1 MGVRSKTPGRRRSGD
16 AGFTL
21 IELLVVL
28 VIIGLLAS
36 VATPPVIRYLGKA
49 KTDTARIQIQALSAA
64 VDMYRLDNDRYP
76 TTEEG
81 LSALVAKPANAERW
95 NGPYVKKDSSLID
108 PWGQKYQYRAP
119 GERGDYDLFTF
130 GADRTQGGTGENAD
144 VGNWQ

>member
-1 MGVRSKTPGRRRSGD
+1 MRKLKRRMKTSAD

-49 KTDTARIQIQALSAA
+49 KTDTAKIQIQALSAA
-64 VDMYRLDNDRYP
+64 VDMFRLDNDRYP
-76 TTEEG
+76 TSEEG
-81 LSALVAKPANAERW
+81 LQALVVKPSSAERW
-95 NGPYVKKDSSLID
+95 NGPYVKKESSLLD
-108 PWGQKYQYRAP
+108 PWGQRYQYRSP
-119 GERGDYDLFTF
+119 GEHGDYDLFTL
-130 GADRTQGGTGENAD
+130 GADKVQGGTGENAD

>member
-1 MGVRSKTPGRRRSGD
+1 MRRRIRANPSD

-49 KTDTARIQIQALSAA
+49 KTDTAKIQIQALGAA
-64 VDMYRLDNDRYP
+64 VDMFRLDNDRYP
-76 TTEEG
+76 SNDEG
-81 LSALVAKPANAERW
+81 LQALVSRPANAERW
-95 NGPYVKKDSSLID
+95 NGPYVKKETSLSD
-108 PWGQKYQYRAP
+108 PWGQKYLYRSP
-119 GERGDYDLFTF
+119 GEHGDFDILTL
-130 GADRTQGGTGENAD
+130 GADKAAGGTGENAD

>member
-1 MGVRSKTPGRRRSGD
+1 MRRLKRRRKIVAD

-49 KTDTARIQIQALSAA
+49 KTDTAKIQIQALSAA
-64 VDMYRLDNDRYP
+64 VDMFRLDNDRYP
-76 TTEEG
+76 STEEG
-81 LSALVAKPANAERW
+81 LQALVVRPSSAERW
-95 NGPYVKKDSSLID
+95 NGPYVKKDSSLLD
-108 PWGQKYQYRAP
+108 PWGQRYQYRSP
-119 GERGDYDLFTF
+119 GEHGDYDLFTL
-130 GADRTQGGTGENAD
+130 GADKTQGGTGENAD

>member
-1 MGVRSKTPGRRRSGD
+1 MRRRNRAYMSD

-49 KTDTARIQIQALSAA
+49 KTDTAKIQIQALGAA
-64 VDMYRLDNDRYP
+64 VDMFRLDNDRYP
-76 TTEEG
+76 SNDEG
-81 LSALVAKPANAERW
+81 LQALVSRPANAERW
-95 NGPYVKKDSSLID
+95 NGPYVKKETSLSD
-108 PWGQKYQYRAP
+108 PWGQKYLYRSP
-119 GERGDYDLFTF
+119 GEHGDFDILTL
-130 GADRTQGGTGENAD
+130 GADKAAGGTGENAD

>member
-1 MGVRSKTPGRRRSGD
+1 MRELKRRRTIVTD

-49 KTDTARIQIQALSAA
+49 KTDTAKIQIQALGAA
-64 VDMYRLDNDRYP
+64 VDMFRLDNDRYP
-76 TTEEG
+76 STEEG
-81 LSALVAKPANAERW
+81 LQALVARPSTAERW
-95 NGPYVKKDSSLID
+95 NGPYVKKESSLLD
-108 PWGQKYQYRAP
+108 PWGQRYQYRSP
-119 GERGDYDLFTF
+119 GEHGDYDLFTL
-130 GADRTQGGTGENAD
+130 GADKAQGGTGENAD

>member
-1 MGVRSKTPGRRRSGD
+1 MRRRIRANPSD

-49 KTDTARIQIQALSAA
+49 KTDTAKIQIQALGAA
-64 VDMYRLDNDRYP
+64 VDMFRLDNDRYP
-76 TTEEG
+76 SNDEG
-81 LSALVAKPANAERW
+81 LQALVTRPANADRW
-95 NGPYVKKDSSLID
+95 NGPYVKKETSLSD
-108 PWGQKYQYRAP
+108 PWGQRYLYRSP
-119 GERGDYDLFTF
+119 GEHGDFDILTL
-130 GADRTQGGTGENAD
+130 GADKAAGGTGENAD

>member
-1 MGVRSKTPGRRRSGD
+1 MGLRKQARKRQRRD

-49 KTDTARIQIQALSAA
+49 KTDTAKIQIQALSAA
-64 VDMYRLDNDRYP
+64 VDMFRLDNDRYP
-76 TTEEG
+76 STEEG
-81 LSALVAKPANAERW
+81 LQALVAKPGNAERW
-95 NGPYVKKDSSLID
+95 NGPYVKKDSSLSD
-108 PWGQKYQYRAP
+108 PWGQRYQYRAP
-119 GERGDYDLFTF
+119 GEHGDFDLFTL
-130 GADRTQGGTGENAD
+130 GADKAQGGTGENAD

>member
-1 MGVRSKTPGRRRSGD
+1 MRRVERKRKIAAD

-49 KTDTARIQIQALSAA
+49 KTDTAKIQIQALSAA
-64 VDMYRLDNDRYP
+64 VDMFRLDNDRYP
-76 TTEEG
+76 STEEG
-81 LSALVAKPANAERW
+81 LQALVARPASAERW
-95 NGPYVKKDSSLID
+95 NGPYVKKDSSLSD
-108 PWGQKYQYRAP
+108 PWGQRYQYRSP
-119 GERGDYDLFTF
+119 GEHGDYDLFTL

>member
-1 MGVRSKTPGRRRSGD
+1 MEWRRKARERQRSD

-49 KTDTARIQIQALSAA
+49 KTDTAKIQIQALSAA
-64 VDMYRLDNDRYP
+64 VDMFRLDNDRYP

-81 LSALVAKPANAERW
+81 LQALVVRPGNAERW
-95 NGPYVKKDSSLID
+95 NGPYVKKDSSLTD
-108 PWGQKYQYRAP
+108 PWGQRYQYRAP
-119 GERGDYDLFTF
+119 GEHGDFDLFTL
-130 GADRTQGGTGENAD
+130 GADRTPGGTSENAD

>member
-1 MGVRSKTPGRRRSGD
+1 MRPLKCRRKIVTD

-49 KTDTARIQIQALSAA
+49 KTDTAKIQIQALSAA
-64 VDMYRLDNDRYP
+64 VDMFRLDSDRYP
-76 TTEEG
+76 STEEG
-81 LSALVAKPANAERW
+81 LQALVTRPSSAERW
-95 NGPYVKKDSSLID
+95 NGPYVKKDSSLSD
-108 PWGQKYQYRAP
+108 PWGQRYQYRSP
-119 GERGDYDLFTF
+119 GEHGDYDLFTL

>member
-1 MGVRSKTPGRRRSGD
+1 MRQLKRRRKIAAD

-49 KTDTARIQIQALSAA
+49 KTDTSKIQIQALGAA
-64 VDMYRLDNDRYP
+64 VDMFRLDNDRYP
-76 TTEEG
+76 ATEEG
-81 LSALVAKPANAERW
+81 LQALVARPASAERW
-95 NGPYVKKDSSLID
+95 NGPYVKKESSLLD
-108 PWGQKYQYRAP
+108 PWGQKYQYRSP
-119 GERGDYDLFTF
+119 GEHGDYDLFTL

>member
-1 MGVRSKTPGRRRSGD
+1 MGLRKQARKRQRRD

-49 KTDTARIQIQALSAA
+49 KTDTAKIQIQALSAA
-64 VDMYRLDNDRYP
+64 VDMFRLDNDRYP
-76 TTEEG
+76 STEEG
-81 LSALVAKPANAERW
+81 LQALVAKPGNAERW
-95 NGPYVKKDSSLID
+95 NGPYVKKDSSLSD
-108 PWGQKYQYRAP
+108 PWGQRYQYRAP
-119 GERGDYDLFTF
+119 GEHGEFDLFTL
-130 GADRTQGGTGENAD
+130 GADKAQGGTGENAD